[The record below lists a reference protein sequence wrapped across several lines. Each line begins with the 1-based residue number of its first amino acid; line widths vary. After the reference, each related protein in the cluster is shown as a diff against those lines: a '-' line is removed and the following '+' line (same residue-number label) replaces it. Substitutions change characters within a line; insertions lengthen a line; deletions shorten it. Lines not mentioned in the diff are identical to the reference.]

1 MTSKRWVASAI
12 AVVLVSVLVASAGAA
27 PGQVSTRELRS
38 SLLQRLT
45 TQYAGRFTAGLGAQA
60 VAPCGK
66 PTGVLCTDVVVPLDR
81 TGVVPDTVTLHVEVL
96 PAAGTPR
103 GTIFLIAGGP
113 GQGSARSY
121 ALGDPGAVN
130 LYHFLFPGYTLV
142 AYDDRGT
149 GDSGLLNCP
158 ELQKANTA
166 DAERVL
172 LGRRLQVRHPRLRVG
187 RRVRGEQAGGE
198 TARRDDRGTQDE
210 DRRAR
215 GAVGGPGC
223 RPQPGP
229 RRGASGRD
237 EGRP

>member
-12 AVVLVSVLVASAGAA
+12 AVALVSVLIASAGAT
-27 PGQVSTRELRS
+27 PSQISTRELRT

-45 TQYAGRFTAGLGAQA
+45 TQYAGRFTAGRSAQA

-81 TGVVPDTVTLHVEVL
+81 TGVVPGAITLHVEVL

-121 ALGDPGAVN
+121 ALGDPDAVN

-149 GDSGLLNCP
+149 GDSGLLDCP
-158 ELQKANTA
+158 GVQAALTA
-166 DAERVL
+166 DQQRSA
-172 LGRRLQVRHPRLRVG
+172 
-187 RRVRGEQAGGE
+187 A
-198 TARRDDRGTQDE
+198 AS
-210 DRRAR
+210 
-215 GAVGGPGC
+215 C
-223 RPQPGP
+223 
-229 RRGASGRD
+229 GASLGPNGAFYSTGDHAEDMEAVRQALGVD
-237 EGRP
+237 KIALFGVSYGTKLALAYALAHPDHVE